1 MVRASDTCRQ
11 YVASSTLGKLLAL
24 ASVTK
29 QYNMTM
35 VKGSDDL
42 QLL

>member
-1 MVRASDTCRQ
+1 
-11 YVASSTLGKLLAL
+11 LLAL